1 MRSCIFTFC
10 IEGYLHLLTHF
21 DRRVFKTKNFDN
33 TDMLNNFQTIS
44 LVNPPISLFET
55 HWDVCSFFLESQN
68 SIAVNCV
75 FNYLLVFKR
84 FLVKECTYIH
94 KCNQGKNMDRNHS
107 RTIRIVERHFHRNKK
122 ETWFPLKLVTKP
134 LSFHTFLPLKVSL
147 KSSINSG
154 KRNFSP
160 HFTSVERT
168 NIYKL
173 GRRILFNFY
182 DWIFPFIEWK
192 INCSIL
198 ILVNNCKHK
207 NWLQITTYKSKPN
220 LDTLTVQ

>member
-1 MRSCIFTFC
+1 
-10 IEGYLHLLTHF
+10 
-21 DRRVFKTKNFDN
+21 
-33 TDMLNNFQTIS
+33 
-44 LVNPPISLFET
+44 
-55 HWDVCSFFLESQN
+55 
-68 SIAVNCV
+68 
-75 FNYLLVFKR
+75 
-84 FLVKECTYIH
+84 
-94 KCNQGKNMDRNHS
+94 MDRNHS

-192 INCSIL
+192 INCSVL

-207 NWLQITTYKSKPN
+207 KRLRLTRVSLILILLLWIRTVEVIDNWPWLATINFFWRALIDTISSSLSCFLPSK
-220 LDTLTVQ
+220 VI